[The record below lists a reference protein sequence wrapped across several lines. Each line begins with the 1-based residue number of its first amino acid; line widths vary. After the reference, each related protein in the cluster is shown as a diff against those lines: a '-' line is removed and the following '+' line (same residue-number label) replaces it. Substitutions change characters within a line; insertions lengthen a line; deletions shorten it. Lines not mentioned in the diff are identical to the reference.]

1 MMLLFAQTTSSSQWA
16 APTGTATWL
25 AVLGFLLFIW
35 NQGAKALRSTKDKP
49 HPGDV
54 QRESAEKYV
63 TKPEFQNH
71 VAKNDKDHDNIFTK
85 MGGVER
91 GAKSAVEQQVEVVR
105 KDVAQCGRDIAGLK
119 VETQLQNQS
128 LARVESKLDRLIERD

>member
-1 MMLLFAQTTSSSQWA
+1 MMLFAQSQWS
-16 APTGTATWL
+16 APTGVAAWL
-25 AVLGFLLFIW
+25 AVLAFLLFIW
-35 NQGAKALRSTKDKP
+35 NQGSKALRGFKDKP
-49 HPGDV
+49 NPSEV
-54 QRESAEKYV
+54 QREAAEKFV
-63 TKPEFQNH
+63 QKSEFQSH
-71 VAKNDKDHDNIFTK
+71 VSKNDRDHENIFSK
-85 MGGVER
+85 IGGVER